1 MDIEWKRATELFSEC
16 ELYKGG
22 TEAVDINQG
31 YLGDCYFLTVL
42 GAAANES
49 DPTLISNCFYS

>member
-31 YLGDCYFLTVL
+31 
-42 GAAANES
+42 
-49 DPTLISNCFYS
+49 